1 MELSNVP
8 AVCDVF
14 PCREE
19 AESDLTFL
27 GLLIF
32 QNKLKPQ
39 SKPVIRTLLAA
50 DIRCVM
56 ITGNTW
62 LRAGVSL
69 LLPSNNI
76 LFFPLI
82 CETQTETDI
91 FIYYIPINDLY
102 TIQTNKYNRPV

>member
-1 MELSNVP
+1 VELSNVT
-8 AVCDVF
+8 AMSDVF
-14 PCREE
+14 ACREE

-56 ITGNTW
+56 ITGQEW

-91 FIYYIPINDLY
+91 FFIIYL
-102 TIQTNKYNRPV
+102 